1 MEIYLYILA
10 GIVIG
15 VLCANLIR
23 PKRKAKNE
31 TVGYIVTDASKQE
44 LIDARKE
51 IKRITAS
58 AEHLKSELQQAQQRL
73 KENEENI
80 PSHADDQTKALLHQK
95 EEENKAAVKALSDQ
109 IEAQQK
115 ELKSLKR
122 KVEDLE
128 DDVEDAEDDKKSAE
142 KKLKQQE
149 ENYNKLFDEMQH
161 AQLEL
166 QRLKGVEEKYT
177 DSEARSEKRK
187 AAIDFISNILTAEAV
202 VAEYDNTERSSSS
215 INKVDQIAKF
225 IKDDY
230 SQLMNENG
238 YNNKQEREKEL
249 ERFISEK
256 KKTWIHGK
264 TTVAFIGEFSSGKTS
279 IVNRILLS
287 GNEKALKLP
296 VSTKATTAIP
306 TYISSRTDK
315 TRDSYTFIA
324 PDESQKRIADEKM
337 IEMMSK
343 ETLDEVRGMDQLIK
357 YVVRKENNRSLTDI
371 SILDTPGFSSNDA
384 KDKERTLEVVNEC
397 DALFWVVDVNSG
409 TINQSSLAV
418 IKKELKKPLYIVV
431 NKVDSKA
438 KSEVDKVVR
447 KIEET
452 LANKGVPCQG
462 IIRFSIKEDIK
473 QIMNVIHAVTRNKPV
488 DNYIKNSQ
496 DALKELE
503 GAMWKKYEETSKQ
516 VQNSLSEID
525 RDEDAID
532 DIIRQIRD
540 YGMRLINMPQPK
552 STWLGLGANQY
563 VITEKQAE
571 DYVRLIEEIAIDLTN
586 RLIDKIK
593 SLEGHASEHG
603 ASSKALS
610 EIAGRGTKITESKEY
625 FNKLITQLGR

>member
-1 MEIYLYILA
+1 MYLYILA
-10 GIVIG
+10 GFLVG
-15 VLCANLIR
+15 VLCANLFR
-23 PKRKAKNE
+23 RSRKASKA
-31 TVGYIVTDASKQE
+31 ASKALRQE
-44 LIDARKE
+44 LVNARKE
-51 IKRITAS
+51 ITRITES
-58 AEHLKSELQQAQQRL
+58 AEKLQSELQQAQQRL
-73 KENEENI
+73 KENEENVL
-80 PSHADDQTKALLHQK
+80 SNADDQTKVLIRQK
-95 EEENKAAVKALSDQ
+95 DDAHKVAVKTLSDQ

-128 DDVEDAEDDKKSAE
+128 NDVEDAEDDKKSVE
-142 KKLKQQE
+142 KKLKAQKE
-149 ENYNKLFDEMQH
+149 EFDKLFGDMQH

-177 DSEARSEKRK
+177 DSEALSEKRK
-187 AAIDFISNILTAEAV
+187 KAIEFVSYILSAP
-202 VAEYDNTERSSSS
+202 VANRSERSSRQL
-215 INKVDQIAKF
+215 NLVDQVAAF
-225 IKDDY
+225 IKDDFTL
-230 SQLMNENG
+230 LMREN
-238 YNNKQEREKEL
+238 NWSVNQNREDL
-249 ERFISEK
+249 ERFVANQ
-256 KKTWIHGK
+256 KKTWIKDK
-264 TTVAFIGEFSSGKTS
+264 TAVAFIGEFSSGKTS
-279 IVNRILLS
+279 IVNRILKA
-287 GNEKALKLP
+287 GNPNATLLP
-296 VSTKATTAIP
+296 TSSKATTAIP
-306 TYISSRTDK
+306 TYISSVGNN
-315 TRDSYTFIA
+315 TRPQYTFIA
-324 PDESQKRIADEKM
+324 KDESRKALEDKIVE
-337 IEMMSK
+337 EMSK
-343 ETLDEVRGMDQLIK
+343 ETLDEVRGMDQLIN
-357 YVVRKENNRSLTDI
+357 YVVREEANASLNGF

-409 TINQSSLAV
+409 TINQTSLAV

-438 KSEVDKVVR
+438 TSEVDKVVR

-452 LANKGVPCQG
+452 LRNKGVPYQG
-462 IIRFSIKEDIK
+462 IIRFSMKEDIK

-496 DALKELE
+496 YALKELE
-503 GAMWKKYEETSKQ
+503 GAMWKKYEETQDCIK
-516 VQNSLSEID
+516 NSRLEID
-525 RDEDAID
+525 SDEDAID
-532 DIIRQIRD
+532 DIVRQIRD

-625 FNKLITQLGR
+625 FEKLVRDLNR

>member
-1 MEIYLYILA
+1 MEMYLYILA
-10 GIVIG
+10 GFLVG
-15 VLCANLIR
+15 VLCANLFR
-23 PKRKAKNE
+23 RRKKTESKAAGNAAQE
-31 TVGYIVTDASKQE
+31 APKQE
-44 LIDARKE
+44 LIAARNE
-51 IKRITAS
+51 IERITAS
-58 AEHLKSELQQAQQRL
+58 AEKLQSELQQAQQRL

-80 PSHADDQTKALLHQK
+80 LSHADDQTKVLIRQK
-95 EEENKAAVKALSDQ
+95 DDAHKAAVKALSDQ

-128 DDVEDAEDDKKSAE
+128 NDVEDAEDDKKSVE
-142 KKLKQQE
+142 KKLKEQKE
-149 ENYNKLFDEMQH
+149 EFDKLFGDMQH
-161 AQLEL
+161 AQSEL

-177 DSEARSEKRK
+177 DSEALSEKRK
-187 AAIDFISNILTAEAV
+187 KAIEFVSYILSAPTAKQ
-202 VAEYDNTERSSSS
+202 TERSSRQLTL
-215 INKVDQIAKF
+215 VDQVAAF
-225 IKDDY
+225 IKDDFTL
-230 SQLMNENG
+230 LMRENDRPV
-238 YNNKQEREKEL
+238 NQNREDL
-249 ERFISEK
+249 ERFVANQK
-256 KKTWIHGK
+256 KVWIKDKTA
-264 TTVAFIGEFSSGKTS
+264 VAFIGEFSSGKTS
-279 IVNRILLS
+279 IVNRILKA
-287 GNEKALKLP
+287 GNPNATLLP
-296 VSTKATTAIP
+296 TSSKATTAIP
-306 TYISSRTDK
+306 TYISSVENN
-315 TRDSYTFIA
+315 TRPQYTFIA
-324 PDESQKRIADEKM
+324 KDESRKALEGKIVE
-337 IEMMSK
+337 EMSK
-343 ETLDEVRGMDQLIK
+343 ETLDEVRGMDQLIN
-357 YVVRKENNRSLTDI
+357 YVVREEANASLNGF

>member
-1 MEIYLYILA
+1 MYLYILA
-10 GIVIG
+10 GFLVG
-15 VLCANLIR
+15 VLCANLFR
-23 PKRKAKNE
+23 RRKKTESKAAGNAAQE
-31 TVGYIVTDASKQE
+31 APKQE
-44 LIDARKE
+44 LIAARNE
-51 IKRITAS
+51 IERITAS
-58 AEHLKSELQQAQQRL
+58 AEKLQSELQQAQQRL

-80 PSHADDQTKALLHQK
+80 LSHADDQTKVLIRQK
-95 EEENKAAVKALSDQ
+95 DDAHKAAVKALSDQ

-128 DDVEDAEDDKKSAE
+128 NDVEDAEDDKKSVE
-142 KKLKQQE
+142 KKLKEQKE
-149 ENYNKLFDEMQH
+149 EFDKLFGDMQH
-161 AQLEL
+161 AQSEL

-177 DSEARSEKRK
+177 DSEALSEKRK
-187 AAIDFISNILTAEAV
+187 KAIEFVSYILSAPTAKQ
-202 VAEYDNTERSSSS
+202 TERSSRQLTL
-215 INKVDQIAKF
+215 VDQVAAF
-225 IKDDY
+225 IKDDFTL
-230 SQLMNENG
+230 LMRENDRPV
-238 YNNKQEREKEL
+238 NQNREDL
-249 ERFISEK
+249 ERFVANQK
-256 KKTWIHGK
+256 KVWIKDKTA
-264 TTVAFIGEFSSGKTS
+264 VAFIGEFSSGKTS
-279 IVNRILLS
+279 IVNRILKA
-287 GNEKALKLP
+287 GNPNATLLP
-296 VSTKATTAIP
+296 TSSKATTAIP
-306 TYISSRTDK
+306 TYISSVENN
-315 TRDSYTFIA
+315 TRPQYTFIA
-324 PDESQKRIADEKM
+324 KDESRKALEGKIVE
-337 IEMMSK
+337 EMSK
-343 ETLDEVRGMDQLIK
+343 ETLDEVRGMDQLIN
-357 YVVRKENNRSLTDI
+357 YVVREEANASLNGF

>member
-1 MEIYLYILA
+1 MEMYLYILA
-10 GIVIG
+10 GFLVG
-15 VLCANLIR
+15 VLCANLFR
-23 PKRKAKNE
+23 RSRKASKA
-31 TVGYIVTDASKQE
+31 ASKALRQE
-44 LIDARKE
+44 LVNARKE
-51 IKRITAS
+51 ITRITES
-58 AEHLKSELQQAQQRL
+58 AEKLQSELQQAQQRL
-73 KENEENI
+73 KENEENVL
-80 PSHADDQTKALLHQK
+80 SNADDQTKVLIRQK
-95 EEENKAAVKALSDQ
+95 DDAHKVAVKTLSDQ

-128 DDVEDAEDDKKSAE
+128 NDVEDAEDDKKSVE
-142 KKLKQQE
+142 KKLKAQKE
-149 ENYNKLFDEMQH
+149 EFDKLFGDMQH

-177 DSEARSEKRK
+177 DSEALSEKRK
-187 AAIDFISNILTAEAV
+187 KAIEFVSYILSAP
-202 VAEYDNTERSSSS
+202 VANRSERSSRQL
-215 INKVDQIAKF
+215 NLVDQVAAF
-225 IKDDY
+225 IKDDFTL
-230 SQLMNENG
+230 LMREN
-238 YNNKQEREKEL
+238 NWSVNQNREDL
-249 ERFISEK
+249 ERFVANQ
-256 KKTWIHGK
+256 KKTWIKDK
-264 TTVAFIGEFSSGKTS
+264 TAVAFIGEFSSGKTS
-279 IVNRILLS
+279 IVNRILKA
-287 GNEKALKLP
+287 GNPNATLLP
-296 VSTKATTAIP
+296 TSSKATTAIP
-306 TYISSRTDK
+306 TYISSVGNN
-315 TRDSYTFIA
+315 TRPQYTFIA
-324 PDESQKRIADEKM
+324 KDESRKALEDKIVE
-337 IEMMSK
+337 EMSK
-343 ETLDEVRGMDQLIK
+343 ETLDEVRGMDQLIN
-357 YVVRKENNRSLTDI
+357 YVVREEANASLNGF

-409 TINQSSLAV
+409 TINQTSLAV

-438 KSEVDKVVR
+438 TSEVDKVVR

-452 LANKGVPCQG
+452 LRNKGVPYQG
-462 IIRFSIKEDIK
+462 IIRFSMKEDIK

-496 DALKELE
+496 YALKELE
-503 GAMWKKYEETSKQ
+503 GAMWKKYEETQDCIK
-516 VQNSLSEID
+516 NSRLEID
-525 RDEDAID
+525 SDEDAID
-532 DIIRQIRD
+532 DIVRQIRD

-625 FNKLITQLGR
+625 FEKLVRDLNR

>member
-1 MEIYLYILA
+1 MEMYLYILA
-10 GIVIG
+10 GFLVG
-15 VLCANLIR
+15 VLCANLFR
-23 PKRKAKNE
+23 RRKKTESKAAGNAAQE
-31 TVGYIVTDASKQE
+31 APKQE
-44 LIDARKE
+44 LIAARNE
-51 IKRITAS
+51 IERITAS
-58 AEHLKSELQQAQQRL
+58 AEKLQSELQQAQQRL

-80 PSHADDQTKALLHQK
+80 LSHADDQTKVLIRQK
-95 EEENKAAVKALSDQ
+95 DDAHKAAVKALSDQ

-128 DDVEDAEDDKKSAE
+128 NDVEDAEDDKKSVE
-142 KKLKQQE
+142 KKLKEQKE
-149 ENYNKLFDEMQH
+149 EFDKLFGDMQH
-161 AQLEL
+161 AQSEL

-177 DSEARSEKRK
+177 DSEALSEKRK
-187 AAIDFISNILTAEAV
+187 KAIEFVSYILSAPTAKQ
-202 VAEYDNTERSSSS
+202 TERSSRQLTL
-215 INKVDQIAKF
+215 VDQVAAF
-225 IKDDY
+225 IKDDFTL
-230 SQLMNENG
+230 LMRENDRPV
-238 YNNKQEREKEL
+238 NQNREDL
-249 ERFISEK
+249 ERFVANQK
-256 KKTWIHGK
+256 KVWIKDKTA
-264 TTVAFIGEFSSGKTS
+264 VAFIGEFSSGKTS
-279 IVNRILLS
+279 IVNRILKA
-287 GNEKALKLP
+287 GNPNATLLP
-296 VSTKATTAIP
+296 TSSKATTAIP
-306 TYISSRTDK
+306 TYISSVENN
-315 TRDSYTFIA
+315 TRPQYTFIA
-324 PDESQKRIADEKM
+324 KDESRKALEGKIVE
-337 IEMMSK
+337 EMSK
-343 ETLDEVRGMDQLIK
+343 ETLDEVRGMDQLIN
-357 YVVRKENNRSLTDI
+357 YVVREEANASLNGF

-532 DIIRQIRD
+532 DIIGQIRD

>member
-1 MEIYLYILA
+1 MYLYILA
-10 GIVIG
+10 GFLVG
-15 VLCANLIR
+15 VLCANLFR
-23 PKRKAKNE
+23 RRKKTESKAAGNAAQ
-31 TVGYIVTDASKQE
+31 DASKQE
-44 LIDARKE
+44 LIAARNE
-51 IKRITAS
+51 IERITAS

-73 KENEENI
+73 KENEENVL
-80 PSHADDQTKALLHQK
+80 SNADDQTKGLIRQK
-95 EEENKAAVKALSDQ
+95 DDAHKAAVKTLSDQ

-128 DDVEDAEDDKKSAE
+128 NDVEDAEDDKKSVE
-142 KKLKQQE
+142 KKLKEQKE
-149 ENYNKLFDEMQH
+149 EFDKLFGDMQH

-177 DSEARSEKRK
+177 DSEALSEKRK
-187 AAIDFISNILTAEAV
+187 KAIEFVSYILSAPIAKQ
-202 VAEYDNTERSSSS
+202 TERSSRQLTL
-215 INKVDQIAKF
+215 VDQVAAF
-225 IKDDY
+225 IKDDFTL
-230 SQLMNENG
+230 LMRENDRPV
-238 YNNKQEREKEL
+238 NQNRADL
-249 ERFISEK
+249 ERFVANR
-256 KKTWIHGK
+256 KKTWIADK
-264 TTVAFIGEFSSGKTS
+264 TAVAFIGEFSSGKTS
-279 IVNRILLS
+279 IVNRILKA
-287 GNEKALKLP
+287 GNPNATLLP
-296 VSTKATTAIP
+296 TSSKATTAIP
-306 TYISSRTDK
+306 TYISSVGNN
-315 TRDSYTFIA
+315 TRPLYTFIA
-324 PDESQKRIADEKM
+324 KDESQKALDGKM
-337 IEMMSK
+337 VEEMSK
-343 ETLDEVRGMDQLIK
+343 ETLDEVRGMDQLIN
-357 YVVRKENNRSLTDI
+357 YVVREEANASLNGF

-462 IIRFSIKEDIK
+462 IIRFSMKEDIK
-473 QIMNVIHAVTRNKPV
+473 QIMNVIHAVTRSKPV

-496 DALKELE
+496 EALKKLE
-503 GAMWKKYEETSKQ
+503 GAMWKNYEETSKQ

-540 YGMRLINMPQPK
+540 YGMKLINMPQPK

-571 DYVRLIEEIAIDLTN
+571 DYVRLIEEIAIDSTN

-610 EIAGRGTKITESKEY
+610 EIAGRGTKITEHKER
-625 FNKLITQLGR
+625 FDKLIRQLDK